1 MIAGIDVTL
10 RCDECGGSGRVL
22 SGHPNDPFAQAINC
36 QAGCEDGEVT
46 HFDELTTLEDAI
58 KDYPTAIRLQVVAP
72 LSKWNR

>member
-36 QAGCEDGEVT
+36 QAGCDNGEVT

-72 LSKWNR
+72 FSKWNR